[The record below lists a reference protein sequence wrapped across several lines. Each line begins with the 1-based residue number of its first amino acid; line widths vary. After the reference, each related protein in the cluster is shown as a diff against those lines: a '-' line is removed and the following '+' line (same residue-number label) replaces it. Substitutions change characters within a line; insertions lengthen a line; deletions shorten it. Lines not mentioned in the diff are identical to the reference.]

1 MATALASPVASETK
15 NERELDYYYREYHQE
30 LCRYTVSKFGLSY
43 SEAEDLVQE
52 AFARMAPQLQTGEIE
67 HVRAFLYR
75 SVHNAT
81 IDILRKGQVRESY
94 AQSVQ
99 GDPDRDQDSRSP
111 ERVASGRQFLGL
123 ISRAL
128 WNMPHKRRRLLLMNR
143 VDGLSYAEIARREG
157 LSATVVKKHVAKALA
172 GCQEALRA
180 HGGE

>member
-1 MATALASPVASETK
+1 MATALAGQLATENDK
-15 NERELDYYYREYHQE
+15 DLDYYYREYHQE
-30 LCRYTVSKFGLSY
+30 LCRYAVSKFGLSY

-52 AFARMAPQLQTGEIE
+52 AFAKMAPQLRAGGIE

-81 IDILRKGQVRESY
+81 IDALRKGRVRETY

-99 GDPDRDQDSRSP
+99 GDPDRDQDSLSP
-111 ERVASGRQFLGL
+111 ERVVVGRQFLGL
-123 ISRAL
+123 IGRAL
-128 WNMPHKRRRLLLMNR
+128 WGMPHKRRRLLLMNR
-143 VDGLSYAEIARREG
+143 VEGLSYAEIARREG

-180 HGGE
+180 YGGEL

>member
-1 MATALASPVASETK
+1 MATAWANQLTADNDK
-15 NERELDYYYREYHQE
+15 NLDYYYREYHQE
-30 LCRYTVSKFGLSY
+30 LCRYAVSKFGLSY

-52 AFARMAPQLQTGEIE
+52 AFARMAPQFRDGSVE

-81 IDILRKGQVRESY
+81 IDALRKGQVRESY

-99 GDPDRDQDSRSP
+99 GDPERDQDNLGP
-111 ERVASGRQFLGL
+111 ERVASSRQFLGL

-172 GCQEALRA
+172 GCQEALRV
-180 HGGE
+180 HGGDL